1 MSEGDTDG
9 RALADDRAWQAD
21 LDAMLM
27 GWLGAVSVDHPR
39 TPASIDLG
47 FWGHEE
53 EDIVI
58 EERTRP

>member
-27 GWLGAVSVDHPR
+27 GWLGAVSVDHLR
-39 TPASIDLG
+39 TPAVMDLG
-47 FWGHEE
+47 FWGGEE
-53 EDIVI
+53 EVIVLG
-58 EERTRP
+58 EWTRP